1 MGGGKWEYFNIR
13 GLIRRRNYPA
23 RHAAR
28 GRGGWPLKD
37 YGTWSV
43 PFSSILL
50 TAPPPSFGGAKVA
63 RCVNMEK
70 IAREKK
76 INKNIHVVTFSD
88 RKKRSRGF
96 ALVWSRS
103 GAKVRAVF
111 FRLINRSRLILS
123 IRYYGRYAISNHLK
137 RGKTA
142 LDQN

>member
-1 MGGGKWEYFNIR
+1 
-13 GLIRRRNYPA
+13 
-23 RHAAR
+23 
-28 GRGGWPLKD
+28 
-37 YGTWSV
+37 
-43 PFSSILL
+43 
-50 TAPPPSFGGAKVA
+50 
-63 RCVNMEK
+63 MEK

-76 INKNIHVVTFSD
+76 INKNIRVVTFSD

-142 LDQN
+142 LNQN